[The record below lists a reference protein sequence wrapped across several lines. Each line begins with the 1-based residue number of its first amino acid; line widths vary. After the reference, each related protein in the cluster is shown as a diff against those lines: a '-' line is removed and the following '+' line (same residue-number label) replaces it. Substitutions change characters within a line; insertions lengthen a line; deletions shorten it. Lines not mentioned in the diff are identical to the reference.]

1 MFTFALDCFAGHG
14 YFSLH
19 FQPLSTKR
27 KEEEGIWKT
36 AFTTKPLIT
45 TVSGVECQIDRFAC
59 FVAYF
64 SSFPKENT
72 FQSLENF
79 RTINGKTEFPD
90 FSLTDFP

>member
-27 KEEEGIWKT
+27 KKEFGRKHSQQ
-36 AFTTKPLIT
+36 KPLIT

>member
-1 MFTFALDCFAGHG
+1 M
-14 YFSLH
+14 
-19 FQPLSTKR
+19 
-27 KEEEGIWKT
+27 
-36 AFTTKPLIT
+36 
-45 TVSGVECQIDRFAC
+45 SGVECQIDRFAC

-90 FSLTDFP
+90 FSLTDFPWRFKKIPWLFPDLEKISFFPYFSLIVATLIPGGGGGAHPY

>member
-1 MFTFALDCFAGHG
+1 MDIF
-14 YFSLH
+14 
-19 FQPLSTKR
+19 LSIFNLFPPSGKR
-27 KEEEGIWKT
+27 KKEFGRKHSQQ
-36 AFTTKPLIT
+36 KPLIT